1 MTGLRGG
8 QHQGLRSVRVRAA
21 REHCLRTYLTCLLPR
36 LLNLPTAYLLQAL
49 SEDDVHMTL
58 RKGSIKADVVITDVD
73 AAVASDAAA
82 ATAAVLDSQA
92 RRKSV
97 SSKETS
103 R

>member
-1 MTGLRGG
+1 MRY
-8 QHQGLRSVRVRAA
+8 RAA
-21 REHCLRTYLTCLLPR
+21 RERCLRTHLTYLLPH

-97 SSKETS
+97 SSKETC

>member
-8 QHQGLRSVRVRAA
+8 EHQGLRSVRYRAA
-21 REHCLRTYLTCLLPR
+21 RERCLRTYLTCLLPR

>member
-1 MTGLRGG
+1 MQRV
-8 QHQGLRSVRVRAA
+8 SVAYA
-21 REHCLRTYLTCLLPR
+21 LTWHAC

-73 AAVASDAAA
+73 PAVASDAAA
-82 ATAAVLDSQA
+82 ATAAVLESQA